1 MYVEN
6 DFLHKINL
14 EQLQREVKRS
24 VVEIGKL
31 VEMKNPNGVY
41 KWAKSQYENGSRPSY
56 NSLIKLLKEGATV
69 KTLFGIEP
77 KSPVDSDS
85 VPDEFNT
92 PEFKAG
98 VARAIKEMKEKGY
111 IK

>member
-1 MYVEN
+1 MEK

-14 EQLQREVKRS
+14 EQLQREVKKS

-31 VEMKNPNGVY
+31 VDMKNPNGVY
-41 KWAKSQYENGSRPSY
+41 KWAKSQEENGSRPSY

-77 KSPVDSDS
+77 KDATDSYCN
-85 VPDEFNT
+85 VPDEFNS

-98 VARAIKEMKEKGY
+98 VAMAIKEMKEKGL

>member
-41 KWAKSQYENGSRPSY
+41 KWAKSQ
-56 NSLIKLLKEGATV
+56 
-69 KTLFGIEP
+69 
-77 KSPVDSDS
+77 VDSDS